1 MRMGL
6 TPLDLVPKTAT
17 PPVGIT
23 AGTPTLWCV
32 TSMSRS
38 YRGAT
43 SERGGVGR
51 VVEVVGVAA
60 LVHPARVI
68 ARANDTKARD
78 LIVLMVS

>member
-1 MRMGL
+1 
-6 TPLDLVPKTAT
+6 
-17 PPVGIT
+17 
-23 AGTPTLWCV
+23 
-32 TSMSRS
+32 MSRS